1 MTPTAL
7 RIAASTDCVLAALL
21 RLHVSLSKISR
32 NEAKYGDRSRE
43 EKIKSIQRKEDRDA
57 DFLDD
62 NGRGQG
68 YGQGQGQGQGYGQ
81 GQGQGQGYRGPIG
94 TSYANEGYTG
104 LVPQFT
110 VSLLNLV
117 MESTAV
123 IFEAQVPHGVGG
135 GGDCGITPM
144 TR

>member
-1 MTPTAL
+1 M
-7 RIAASTDCVLAALL
+7 
-21 RLHVSLSKISR
+21 
-32 NEAKYGDRSRE
+32 
-43 EKIKSIQRKEDRDA
+43 SIQRKEDRDA

-68 YGQGQGQGQGYGQ
+68 YGQGQGQGYGQGQGRGQGYGQ
-81 GQGQGQGYRGPIG
+81 GQGQGQGYGQGQCQGYSGPIE

-123 IFEAQVPHGVGG
+123 ILEAQAPHGGG
-135 GGDCGITPM
+135 EGGDCGITPM

>member
-1 MTPTAL
+1 M
-7 RIAASTDCVLAALL
+7 
-21 RLHVSLSKISR
+21 
-32 NEAKYGDRSRE
+32 
-43 EKIKSIQRKEDRDA
+43 SIQRKEDRDA

-62 NGRGQG
+62 NGRGKG
-68 YGQGQGQGQGYGQ
+68 YGQGQGYGQDQ
-81 GQGQGQGYRGPIG
+81 GQGQGQGYRGGPIE

-123 IFEAQVPHGVGG
+123 ILEAQAPHGGG
-135 GGDCGITPM
+135 EGGDCEIGRASCRERVSSPV
-144 TR
+144 

>member
-1 MTPTAL
+1 M
-7 RIAASTDCVLAALL
+7 
-21 RLHVSLSKISR
+21 
-32 NEAKYGDRSRE
+32 
-43 EKIKSIQRKEDRDA
+43 SIQRKEDRDA

-62 NGRGQG
+62 NGRGQE
-68 YGQGQGQGQGYGQ
+68 YGQGQGQGYGQ
-81 GQGQGQGYRGPIG
+81 GQGQGYRGPIG
-94 TSYANEGYTG
+94 ASDGNEGYTG

-110 VSLLNLV
+110 VSLLHLV

-123 IFEAQVPHGVGG
+123 IFEAQVPHGKGG